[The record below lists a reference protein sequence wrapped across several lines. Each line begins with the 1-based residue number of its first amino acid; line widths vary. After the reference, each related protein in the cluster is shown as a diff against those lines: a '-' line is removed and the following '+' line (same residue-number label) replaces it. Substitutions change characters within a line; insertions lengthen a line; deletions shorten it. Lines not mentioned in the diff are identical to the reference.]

1 MDNNQK
7 NYKHLKYNPDLI
19 KNISQKNITGKIV
32 TQPVIVATER
42 YHEIENEAGLLVGSN
57 KKQIESWEKLKIK
70 SILEDYKELYL
81 KNKNKS
87 INQ

>member
-42 YHEIENEAGLLVGSN
+42 YHELENVDGLSVESN

>member
-42 YHEIENEAGLLVGSN
+42 YHELENVDGLLVGSN

>member
-19 KNISQKNITGKIV
+19 KNISQKDITGKIV

-42 YHEIENEAGLLVGSN
+42 YHEIE
-57 KKQIESWEKLKIK
+57 SWEELKIQ
-70 SILEDYKELYL
+70 SILENYKELYL